1 MDKSKELLTSTQWI
15 AKHFPSLET
24 SFFDGKNA
32 SGKIVTNP
40 TYGFGTL
47 IQAGVNGGNPT
58 FQLGVSANSTGIT
71 LSFIGI
77 RNRIDLSEL
86 CHGIGN
92 ASITKYCIKFTTFK
106 ALNQN
111 VLQHVIKTILNYT
124 DTKKNDPLEYH

>member
-1 MDKSKELLTSTQWI
+1 MDYQQELLTITQWI
-15 AKHFPSLET
+15 AKHFPLLET

-47 IQAGVNGGNPT
+47 IQSGVNGGKPT

-77 RNRIDLSEL
+77 RNRVDLSEL

-92 ASITKYCIKFTTFK
+92 ASITKYCIKFKSFNGLD
-106 ALNQN
+106 AN
-111 VLQHVIKTILNYT
+111 VLQHVIKTIINCT
-124 DTKKNDPLEYH
+124 DTK

>member
-1 MDKSKELLTSTQWI
+1 MDYSNELHTTVQWI
-15 AKHFPSLET
+15 AKHFPFLET

-32 SGKIVTNP
+32 LGKIVTNP
-40 TYGFGTL
+40 TYGFGKL
-47 IQAGVNGGNPT
+47 VQSNVNGGNPT
-58 FQLGVSANSTGIT
+58 FQLGVSANSAGIT